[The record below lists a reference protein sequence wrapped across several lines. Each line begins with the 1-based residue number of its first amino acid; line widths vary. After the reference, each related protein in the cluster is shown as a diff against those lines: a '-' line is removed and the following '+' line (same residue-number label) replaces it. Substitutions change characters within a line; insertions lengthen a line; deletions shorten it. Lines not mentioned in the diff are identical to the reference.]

1 MDVGLSHFNES
12 SLSPKKK
19 KTEREREREQ
29 NQHLERHRK
38 MYRYFKVSGV
48 LDHW

>member
-1 MDVGLSHFNES
+1 MLDFSHFNES

-19 KTEREREREQ
+19 KKNRERERERTKST
-29 NQHLERHRK
+29 LERHRK